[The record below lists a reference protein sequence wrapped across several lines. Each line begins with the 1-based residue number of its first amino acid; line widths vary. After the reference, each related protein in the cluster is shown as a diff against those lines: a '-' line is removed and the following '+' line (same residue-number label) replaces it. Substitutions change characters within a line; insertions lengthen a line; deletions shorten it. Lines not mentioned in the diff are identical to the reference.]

1 MNTLKKH
8 GFFWVMLGLFVGSL
22 TAHFVFAWFAY
33 LSNEQDYWVTVM
45 RDMFENWQSE
55 MLQLMLQIVLI
66 AYLWFVGS
74 PSSHSEEER
83 LEAKVDWM
91 CEQLHQHEYIKFKHF
106 IERQYPKK

>member
-1 MNTLKKH
+1 
-8 GFFWVMLGLFVGSL
+8 MLALFAGSL
-22 TAHFVFAWFAY
+22 MAHFVFSWYAH
-33 LSNEQDYWVTVM
+33 LSEEQDYWTTVL

-83 LEAKVDWM
+83 MEAKIDWM
-91 CEQLHQHEYIKFKHF
+91 NEQLNQQEYIKFKKF
-106 IERQYPKK
+106 IEGKYPKK

>member
-8 GFFWVMLGLFVGSL
+8 GFFWVMLLLFVGSL
-22 TAHFVFAWFAY
+22 TAHFIFAWFAHE
-33 LSNEQDYWVTVM
+33 SNEQDYFTTVM

-55 MLQLMLQIVLI
+55 MLQLMLQISLI

-83 LEAKVDWM
+83 MEAKMDWIM
-91 CEQLHQHEYIKFKHF
+91 NQLNPQDAAEFKKWV
-106 IERQYPKK
+106 EVKYPKK

>member
-1 MNTLKKH
+1 
-8 GFFWVMLGLFVGSL
+8 MLGLFLGSL
-22 TAHFVFAWFAY
+22 LAHFIFSWFAHQ
-33 LSNEQDYWVTVM
+33 SQEQDFFHVVM

-83 LEAKVDWM
+83 MEAKLDFM
-91 CEQLHQHEYIKFKHF
+91 NEQLNSVEYSKFRKF
-106 IERQYPKK
+106 IEQKYPKK